1 MKQLTPY
8 LVGATAALMLVGI
21 FAFSNTSPQ
30 EITEKK
36 GSRVVFQLSSPDTA
50 AHRALTRQLQ
60 NLLEGLPNAQVEVV
74 VHNKGISMLHAQKT
88 TLATEL
94 QGLKDRGVQ
103 FVACE
108 QTLKQQKLEKSDIL
122 PLAGFVPRGLVEIIQ
137 KQEKGWAYIKAG
149 F

>member
-1 MKQLTPY
+1 
-8 LVGATAALMLVGI
+8 TAAFILVGI
-21 FAFSNTSPQ
+21 FAFSRTSPQ
-30 EITEKK
+30 ESSDKK
-36 GSRVVFQLSSPDTA
+36 GSRVVFQLSTPDTA
-50 AHRALTRQLQ
+50 AHRALARQLN

-94 QGLKDRGVQ
+94 QGLKDRGVK

-108 QTLKQQKLEKSDIL
+108 QTLKQQKMEKSEIL

-137 KQEKGWAYIKAG
+137 KQEKGWSYIKAG